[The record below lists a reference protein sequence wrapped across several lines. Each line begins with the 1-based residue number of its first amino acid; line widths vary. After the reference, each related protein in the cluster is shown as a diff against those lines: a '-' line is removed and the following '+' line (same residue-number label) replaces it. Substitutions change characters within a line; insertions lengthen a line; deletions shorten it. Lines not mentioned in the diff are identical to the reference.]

1 MSSPGGMELALVFC
15 VGVTVNSND
24 ANRRAGCVRDDD
36 WLRQHG
42 AGGGW
47 SHAAAADVWC
57 SGYTP
62 RIQENKY
69 KHVLSIAPLKTK
81 VTSASTETRL

>member
-1 MSSPGGMELALVFC
+1 MSSPGRMELALVFR

-24 ANRRAGCVRDDD
+24 ANRWAGRVRNDD
-36 WLRQHG
+36 WLRQRG

-47 SHAAAADVWC
+47 SHAAAADVRC

-62 RIQENKY
+62 RIQ
-69 KHVLSIAPLKTK
+69 
-81 VTSASTETRL
+81 